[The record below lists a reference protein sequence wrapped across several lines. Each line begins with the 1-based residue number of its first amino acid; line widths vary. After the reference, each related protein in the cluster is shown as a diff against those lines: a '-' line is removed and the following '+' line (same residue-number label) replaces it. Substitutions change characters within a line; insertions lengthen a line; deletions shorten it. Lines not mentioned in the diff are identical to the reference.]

1 KCDGR
6 RPKCG
11 QCSRSSSFEECEY
24 ADDGRPTTTQILEEQ
39 IANVE
44 ARIGQL
50 EKPKL
55 SAPLLLR
62 NPYIGAS
69 SSASPRPLSRGGSSY
84 LILRIPSAQNI
95 IRSGILLGAVKSD
108 AHVYIVLGGEGSYF
122 QIYNFLQH
130 SSQFGFFLNVHNFR
144 ESGMGRSGQRP
155 AAVLLHV
162 VSLWAIHLS
171 GSDEFT
177 AHEARY
183 LSRAL
188 RTAAEALSG
197 TQGSLGISG
206 NAVLHTIQAEVLLAT
221 YFFQN
226 TRFLEA
232 KYHLGAA
239 VSLVIGSGLHR
250 IRSAATGGPS
260 APALHTLAP
269 PRDPMEEC
277 ERITAFWTVVTLDN
291 CWTIA
296 DGSPSNISYTDPNAR
311 IDTPW
316 PLDVNAPGFN
326 NQVLPNSSTGTVT
339 NFLANRQDSGMSVAA
354 FQAKAAI
361 LFERAARL
369 ASQYRP
375 NMSNRQQFYVSF
387 NSIDSL
393 NERFKLSL
401 PTVQMYSTKE
411 MLVIHCLVHVATI
424 QLHNPFVADT
434 HASRMRV
441 LDSARAI
448 VAYLAQVPLNEF
460 AYIDPIMGTLLMAT
474 CQAFVA
480 ELRRFRRHRS
490 PNSPINP
497 EERSLMDATETVLA
511 AMNVFAPRC
520 RLMSWFFYLC

>member
-1 KCDGR
+1 
-6 RPKCG
+6 
-11 QCSRSSSFEECEY
+11 
-24 ADDGRPTTTQILEEQ
+24 
-39 IANVE
+39 
-44 ARIGQL
+44 
-50 EKPKL
+50 
-55 SAPLLLR
+55 
-62 NPYIGAS
+62 
-69 SSASPRPLSRGGSSY
+69 
-84 LILRIPSAQNI
+84 
-95 IRSGILLGAVKSD
+95 
-108 AHVYIVLGGEGSYF
+108 
-122 QIYNFLQH
+122 
-130 SSQFGFFLNVHNFR
+130 
-144 ESGMGRSGQRP
+144 
-155 AAVLLHV
+155 LLHV

-326 NQVLPNSSTGTVT
+326 VN
-339 NFLANRQDSGMSVAA
+339 
-354 FQAKAAI
+354 I
-361 LFERAARL
+361 
-369 ASQYRP
+369 
-375 NMSNRQQFYVSF
+375 F
-387 NSIDSL
+387 NDQ
-393 NERFKLSL
+393 NE
-401 PTVQMYSTKE
+401 
-411 MLVIHCLVHVATI
+411 
-424 QLHNPFVADT
+424 N
-434 HASRMRV
+434 
-441 LDSARAI
+441 
-448 VAYLAQVPLNEF
+448 
-460 AYIDPIMGTLLMAT
+460 
-474 CQAFVA
+474 
-480 ELRRFRRHRS
+480 
-490 PNSPINP
+490 
-497 EERSLMDATETVLA
+497 
-511 AMNVFAPRC
+511 
-520 RLMSWFFYLC
+520 